1 MGLVAELIYRV
12 KWLNKTVR
20 GYGLS
25 TMANKESGRVTLSL
39 VEFPPSSGKDGS
51 LVLESGCAEA
61 IGQPPL
67 YRCILH
73 WTKTSLFWVCNM
85 LAVHID

>member
-1 MGLVAELIYRV
+1 MGLVAELIY
-12 KWLNKTVR
+12 KTVH

-25 TMANKESGRVTLSL
+25 TMANKESGQVPLSL

-73 WTKTSLFWVCNM
+73 WTKTSLLWVCSR